1 MSAKKIFNTK
11 SSYNSSVFL
20 KKNILIISLFMYV
33 FMWRL
38 TQASGFGGKE
48 QILTIFDS
56 GLKDEIVRLVAIIYN
71 FVDKYIIVLPKL
83 TF

>member
-1 MSAKKIFNTK
+1 
-11 SSYNSSVFL
+11 
-20 KKNILIISLFMYV
+20 MYV

-71 FVDKYIIVLPKL
+71 FVDKYIIVLPGM